1 MEKENTTHHQVDL
14 YYYVQIDSNA
24 QLFPIRLSVH
34 GTTEQLEQAIA
45 ECDQENFHY
54 GKYSRPNCH
63 EVGIRPHIQ
72 SNPCSLVLAVQSLQS
87 SPCKT
92 VTV

>member
-45 ECDQENFHY
+45 EYDQEMENTH
-54 GKYSRPNCH
+54 GRIVMK
-63 EVGIRPHIQ
+63 
-72 SNPCSLVLAVQSLQS
+72 
-87 SPCKT
+87 
-92 VTV
+92 